1 MASAPT
7 GYVILVRMRTPLA
20 PDGPEHG
27 LWTQLFITTRLFAA
41 AAAVVLLSA
50 HRVTDFDPQ
59 LVAATIAWT
68 AATCLA
74 VARWDGLHRRP
85 AAWLVDTA
93 VALGLI
99 LLSGDW
105 RSPFYIYGLT
115 TLILP
120 VTELRARPAVAWG
133 VGYVLVYFGIAALT
147 ALPAERTLRET
158 ARLETLATH
167 LLLPLVVTLALGYA
181 AGILRRLHD
190 EREQRE
196 RLAVDAE
203 RQRIAWELHDS
214 AKQRLHAA
222 SLVLS
227 TLEPAP
233 PQVDHARRELDA
245 AVADMQSAID
255 ELRTPLDGRPLDDA
269 LRERAAELADITGTT
284 ITVRGVAPPLPAT
297 TRAHV
302 HRIAAEALTNAV
314 RHASATRIDVD
325 IARRDGRLLVRVS
338 DDGTGMP
345 DEPRP
350 GASGLRGMA
359 GRAATIGAELD
370 IGPGDDGRGTTVVL
384 TLPLNLNGDA
394 P

>member
-1 MASAPT
+1 
-7 GYVILVRMRTPLA
+7 MRSPLA
-20 PDGPEHG
+20 PESPQHG
-27 LWTQLFITTRLFAA
+27 IWVHLLIASRLFG
-41 AAAVVLLSA
+41 AAVAIVLLFV
-50 HRVTDFDPQ
+50 HRVTDHDPE
-59 LVAATIAWT
+59 LVAATLVWT
-68 AATCLA
+68 TLSCVA
-74 VARWDGLHRRP
+74 VLRWPELHRRLS
-85 AAWLVDTA
+85 AWIVDW
-93 VALGLI
+93 VVVLGMI
-99 LLSGDW
+99 YASGDW

-120 VTELRARPAVAWG
+120 VTELRARPAIAWG
-133 VGYVLVYFGIAALT
+133 FGYVFAYFAVAAAT

-181 AGILRRLHD
+181 AGILRRLTE

-196 RLAVDAE
+196 QLAIDAE

-233 PQVDHARRELDA
+233 PQVAHARRELDA

-255 ELRTPLDGRPLDDA
+255 ELRTPMDGRPLDEA
-269 LRERAAELADITGTT
+269 LRVRARELAEIADID
-284 ITVRGVAPPLPAT
+284 ITVRGGAPPLPVT

-314 RHASATRIDVD
+314 RHAHASHIDVD
-325 IARRDGRLLVRVS
+325 IARRDGLLLVRVR
-338 DDGTGMP
+338 DDGDGMP
-345 DEPRP
+345 AEPRP
-350 GASGLRGMA
+350 GSSGLRGMA
-359 GRAATIGAELD
+359 GRADTIGADLE
-370 IGPGDDGRGTTVVL
+370 IGACEDGRGTSVTL
-384 TLPLNLNGDA
+384 SLPLDQNGA
-394 P
+394 PT

>member
-1 MASAPT
+1 MRARVI
-7 GYVILVRMRTPLA
+7 GYGIGAQMRSPLA
-20 PDGPEHG
+20 PRDPEHG
-27 LWTQLFITTRLFAA
+27 LWVHLFVASRLFAA
-41 AAAVVLLSA
+41 AAASVLLVA
-50 HRVTDFDPQ
+50 HRVTAFDDV
-59 LVAATIAWT
+59 LLLATFAWT
-68 AATCLA
+68 AASCLA
-74 VARWDGLHRRP
+74 VLRIPALERSI
-85 AAWLVDTA
+85 AAWLVDT
-93 VALGLI
+93 VVVLGLI
-99 LLSGDW
+99 YASEDW

-115 TLILP
+115 TLVLP

-133 VGYVLVYFGIAALT
+133 SGYVVAYFGVAIVT
-147 ALPAERTLRET
+147 ALPAGRTLRET

-181 AGILRRLHD
+181 AAILRRLHE

-222 SLVLS
+222 NLVLS
-227 TLEPAP
+227 TVDPAP

-255 ELRTPLDGRPLDDA
+255 ELQTPSDGRSLDEA
-269 LRERAAELADITGTT
+269 LRQRAAELAEIADADIV
-284 ITVRGVAPPLPAT
+284 VRGTAPSLPVT

-314 RHASATRIDVD
+314 RHADAQHIDVE
-325 IARRDGRLLVRVS
+325 IRRQNGHLLVRVC
-338 DDGTGMP
+338 DDGAGLP
-345 DEPRP
+345 AEPRP
-350 GASGLRGMA
+350 GSSGLRGMA
-359 GRAATIGAELD
+359 GRAATIGAELE
-370 IGPGDDGRGTTVVL
+370 IGPREGGGTAVLL
-384 TLPLNLNGDA
+384 TLPLEPPEPL

>member
-1 MASAPT
+1 
-7 GYVILVRMRTPLA
+7 MRTPLA

-27 LWTQLFITTRLFAA
+27 LWTHLFVASRLFAA
-41 AAAVVLLSA
+41 GAAVMLLFA
-50 HRVTDFDPQ
+50 HTVTSYDPE
-59 LVAATIAWT
+59 LIVATAVWT
-68 AATCLA
+68 AVSCTAAL
-74 VARWDGLHRRP
+74 RWDGLHRRP
-85 AAWLVDTA
+85 AAWLVDTL
-93 VALGLI
+93 VVLGLI
-99 LLSGDW
+99 LLSEDW

-133 VGYVLVYFGIAALT
+133 VSYVLLYLGIAVLT
-147 ALPAERTLRET
+147 ALPAEQTLRET

-181 AGILRRLHD
+181 AGILRRLNE

-196 RLAVDAE
+196 QLAVDAE

-233 PQVDHARRELDA
+233 PQVQHARRELEA

-255 ELRTPLDGRPLDDA
+255 ELRTPLDGRGLDEA
-269 LRERAAELADITGTT
+269 LRERAAELAEITGMA
-284 ITVRGVAPPLPAT
+284 ITVRGGAPPLPVT

-302 HRIAAEALTNAV
+302 HRIALEALTNAV
-314 RHASATRIDVD
+314 RHAAASRVDID
-325 IARRDGRLLVRVS
+325 IARRNGRLRVRVC

-345 DEPRP
+345 ERP
-350 GASGLRGMA
+350 LPGTSGLRGMA
-359 GRAATIGAELD
+359 GRAATIGADLD
-370 IGPGDDGRGTTVVL
+370 IGPGDDGRGTAVVL
-384 TLPLNLNGDA
+384 SLPLDANGGT

>member
-1 MASAPT
+1 M
-7 GYVILVRMRTPLA
+7 LVRMQTPLA
-20 PDGPEHG
+20 PEGPEHG
-27 LWTQLFITTRLFAA
+27 LWTQLFVTTRLFAA
-41 AAAVVLLSA
+41 GAAIVLLSV
-50 HRVTDFDPQ
+50 HRVTDHDVELLLATLVWTVFTC
-59 LVAATIAWT
+59 VAA
-68 AATCLA
+68 
-74 VARWDGLHRRP
+74 VRWDGLHRQP
-85 AAWLVDTA
+85 AAWVVDTA
-93 VALGLI
+93 VVLGLI
-99 LLSGDW
+99 LLSEDW
-105 RSPFYIYGLT
+105 RSPFYVYGLT

-133 VGYVLVYFGIAALT
+133 ISYVLLYFAIAVIT
-147 ALPAERTLRET
+147 ALPAARTLRET

-181 AGILRRLHD
+181 AGILRRLHE

-196 RLAVDAE
+196 QLAVDAE

-227 TLEPAP
+227 TLDPAP
-233 PQVDHARRELDA
+233 PQVVHAGRELDA

-255 ELRTPLDGRPLDDA
+255 ELRTPLDGRPLDAA
-269 LRERAAELADITGTT
+269 LRERAAELADITGMK
-284 ITVRGVAPPLPAT
+284 ITVRGGAPPLPVT

-314 RHASATRIDVD
+314 RHSAATHIDVD
-325 IARRDGRLLVRVS
+325 IARRDGRLLVRVR

-345 DEPRP
+345 AEPRP

-359 GRAATIGAELD
+359 GRAATIGADLD
-370 IGPGDDGRGTTVVL
+370 IGPGEDGRGTAVVL
-384 TLPLNLNGDA
+384 ALPLDTNGDT

>member
-1 MASAPT
+1 M
-7 GYVILVRMRTPLA
+7 LVRMHTPLA
-20 PDGPEHG
+20 PEGPEHG
-27 LWTQLFITTRLFAA
+27 LWTQLFVTTRLFAA
-41 AAAVVLLSA
+41 GAAIVLLSV
-50 HRVTDFDPQ
+50 HRVTDHDVELLLATVVWTVFTC
-59 LVAATIAWT
+59 VAA
-68 AATCLA
+68 
-74 VARWDGLHRRP
+74 VRWDGLHRQP
-85 AAWLVDTA
+85 AAWVVDTA
-93 VALGLI
+93 VVLGLI
-99 LLSGDW
+99 LLSEDW
-105 RSPFYIYGLT
+105 RSPFYVYGLT

-133 VGYVLVYFGIAALT
+133 ISYVLLYFAIAVIT
-147 ALPAERTLRET
+147 ALPAARTLRET

-181 AGILRRLHD
+181 AGILRRLHE

-196 RLAVDAE
+196 QLAVDAE

-227 TLEPAP
+227 TLDPAP
-233 PQVDHARRELDA
+233 PQVVHAGRELDA

-255 ELRTPLDGRPLDDA
+255 ELRTPLDGRPLDAA
-269 LRERAAELADITGTT
+269 LRERAAELADITGMK
-284 ITVRGVAPPLPAT
+284 ITVRGGAPPLPVT

-314 RHASATRIDVD
+314 RHSAATHIDVD
-325 IARRDGRLLVRVS
+325 IARRDGRLLVRVR

-345 DEPRP
+345 AEPRP

-359 GRAATIGAELD
+359 GRAATIGADLD
-370 IGPGDDGRGTTVVL
+370 IGPGEDGRGTAVVL
-384 TLPLNLNGDA
+384 ALPLDTNGDT